1 MTLYDFF
8 WNLGD
13 NTATFLGAVYDEDL
27 EITFVV
33 NTLVVLLGFFALF
46 YWLRYQLKF
55 NKEAR
60 ENSRQI
66 K

>member
-1 MTLYDFF
+1 MGLYDFF

-13 NTATFLGAVYDEDL
+13 NVATLLGYFYDEDL
-27 EITFVV
+27 GITFVV
-33 NTLVVLLGFFALF
+33 NTLVVLMGFFALF

-55 NKEAR
+55 NREAR
-60 ENSRQI
+60 ENSKQI

>member
-1 MTLYDFF
+1 MALYDFF
-8 WNLGD
+8 WNLGE
-13 NTATFLGAVYDEDL
+13 NTAKFLGAIYDEDIQ
-27 EITFVV
+27 ITFLA
-33 NTLVVLLGFFALF
+33 NTFFVLLGFFGLF

-55 NKEAR
+55 NREAR